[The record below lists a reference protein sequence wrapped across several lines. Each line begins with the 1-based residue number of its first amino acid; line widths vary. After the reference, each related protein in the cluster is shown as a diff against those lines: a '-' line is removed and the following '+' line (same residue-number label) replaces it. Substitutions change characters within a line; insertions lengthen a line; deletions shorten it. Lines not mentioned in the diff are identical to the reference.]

1 MRRSSDVATRLVVR
15 KVPMM
20 PRISIS
26 RRNGRMIWV
35 RIRRVGIVSRL
46 ANTAPT
52 LCGDGVC
59 RVEEDELIGT
69 AVLRREAVG
78 HHRVGARVARRN
90 PDRGLRDHGSVA
102 LVVDPD
108 PLVEDPSPGAVG
120 GKPSGRGYAAH
131 GAALIPVVAV
141 TLYRLS
147 RRRDGELLVGC
158 RRWRR

>member
-35 RIRRVGIVSRL
+35 RILRVGIVSRL
-46 ANTAPT
+46 ANTAPA
-52 LCGDGVC
+52 LGGDSV
-59 RVEEDELIGT
+59 RWVEEDQLVGA

-78 HHRVGARVARRN
+78 DDGVGARVPSGN
-90 PDRGLRDHGSVA
+90 PDWGLGDHRLVA
-102 LVVDPD
+102 LAVYPN
-108 PLVEDPSPGAVG
+108 PLIEDPSADAVG
-120 GKPSGRGYAAH
+120 RKAAGRGYAAH
-131 GAALIPVVAV
+131 GAALIAVVAV

-147 RRRDGELLVGC
+147 R
-158 RRWRR
+158 